1 MENQLSKIESLQ
13 KIGHRFF
20 VRHPKFRGEG
30 TLFFRNQQFFYLPE
44 FSSEIEMTEEEVL
57 NILNN

>member
-1 MENQLSKIESLQ
+1 MSKLESLQ

-30 TLFFRNQQFFYLPE
+30 TLFFKNGKYTYMPA
-44 FSSEIEMTEEEVL
+44 FSSTIELSESEVIK
-57 NILNN
+57 ILT